1 MPVHHHLPKE
11 GMIYQRAQ
19 YAKGGAGRVYWD
31 YRDRVAFSY
40 ILPEHRRIVDMGC
53 GEGITL
59 EKLIKTFPE
68 KESIGVDLE
77 QENIEICAQ
86 HGLRAVYSDIYNIAL
101 PSGSFDVCICIDVLE
116 HLKKPKEAIRELNRI
131 LKTGGRLIIVIPN
144 DRTFLLA
151 RLAMGMVKEAFYD
164 AGHER
169 QWKPGE
175 VKDLLKDAGFRIA
188 SERSLPFLFWQMSLH
203 YIIAADKEP
212 MQGEH

>member
-1 MPVHHHLPKE
+1 M
-11 GMIYQRAQ
+11 
-19 YAKGGAGRVYWD
+19 
-31 YRDRVAFSY
+31 
-40 ILPEHRRIVDMGC
+40 
-53 GEGITL
+53 
-59 EKLIKTFPE
+59 
-68 KESIGVDLE
+68 
-77 QENIEICAQ
+77 
-86 HGLRAVYSDIYNIAL
+86 
-101 PSGSFDVCICIDVLE
+101 CI
-116 HLKKPKEAIRELNRI
+116 NRI

-188 SERSLPFLFWQMSLH
+188 SGRSLPFLFWHTSLH

-212 MQGEH
+212 MRGEH